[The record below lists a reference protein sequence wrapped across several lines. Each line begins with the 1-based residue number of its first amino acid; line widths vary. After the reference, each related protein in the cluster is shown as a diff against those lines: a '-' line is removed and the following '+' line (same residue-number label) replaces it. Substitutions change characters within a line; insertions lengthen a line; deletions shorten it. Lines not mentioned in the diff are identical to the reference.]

1 VYFLLVNTV
10 INARVWIHTLITIN
24 PQITLITYDH
34 ISSKAGPALINLHVK
49 LKTIDELCIRLYAWF
64 QQRFLWNF

>member
-1 VYFLLVNTV
+1 MCVEIAVTVRVIERGVNFLLVNTV

-34 ISSKAGPALINLHVK
+34 ISSKAGPALINL
-49 LKTIDELCIRLYAWF
+49 
-64 QQRFLWNF
+64 Q